1 MIYRQ
6 INNYLNELNVSGDCV
21 NYTHRSLKRLWQRF
35 GRERID
41 SILEKLWTLKAEKKK
56 QKELAFCREWVKLHS

>member
-21 NYTHRSLKRLWQRF
+21 NYTHGTLNRLWQRF